1 MDKQNELLNVQQ
13 AVFQLQYCSKELYNS
28 VNKLKID
35 NRRLKEH
42 LQNQQTAVK
51 EEVAAVTRSL
61 LFNIHFISVY
71 FILQSLH

>member
-1 MDKQNELLNVQQ
+1 M
-13 AVFQLQYCSKELYNS
+13 
-28 VNKLKID
+28 D

-61 LFNIHFISVY
+61 LFNIHFISLFYPSVIALASKQVGKD
-71 FILQSLH
+71 FF